1 MQETHKQ
8 IPREGRF
15 YAAILAFLAACYLA
29 QIFTPLRLND
39 DAVTLLSEAESVA
52 HNNGFLV
59 QGQSTLYPPGY
70 PALLASLLR
79 MGVAHSWVI
88 LTLNAGFL
96 FLGLFALR
104 YVLTLAFFRDQR
116 YILTIYAA
124 SLLSFVFII
133 FFTLPL
139 TDVPFFCVAMCCL
152 AAMEHTVRLRVG
164 GRFWRWLLVAGILL
178 LGSLAVRR
186 VGLALIP
193 AFLWMVISLPAV
205 KTYLKGGSR
214 RRAVFAIGSL
224 ALFAIV
230 VIGWTA
236 VNLNVSLRDFRSTVH
251 GRTLAYT
258 AWSIIGYRLT
268 ELGQIAANVPLHT
281 LPEFAQH
288 VLPWVGA
295 LFLTTVIA
303 GLFLKRKTFGPTDAF
318 AVGYLAILFAWP
330 MSNPRLWLPMIPLLI
345 SYCTLAIAHVVARHH
360 RVPAKLV
367 AVYVAVYTVMG
378 LDWLASS
385 TMITFSSSAFLTMYV
400 PQNQY
405 APTYCAVL
413 GTCKSGFDPSAVDQ
427 NVAHL
432 LRLYK

>member
-1 MQETHKQ
+1 L
-8 IPREGRF
+8 PRADRI
-15 YAAILAFLAACYLA
+15 YAAILAFLAVCYLA

-52 HNNGFLV
+52 HNNGFLFN
-59 QGQSTLYPPGY
+59 GQNTLYPPGY

-79 MGVAHSWVI
+79 MGVAHPWVI
-88 LTLNAGFL
+88 LTLNAIFL

-104 YVLTLAFFRDQR
+104 YVLTLTFFQDQR
-116 YILTIYAA
+116 YVLKIYAL

-152 AAMEHTVRLRVG
+152 ASMEHTVRLRVG
-164 GRFWRWLLVAGILL
+164 GRFWRWLLAACILF
-178 LGSLAVRR
+178 LGSIAVRR

-193 AFLWMVISLPAV
+193 AFLWMVISHPTF
-205 KTYLKGGSR
+205 KTHLKGWSL
-214 RRAVFAIGSL
+214 RRAIFAIGSL
-224 ALFAIV
+224 AFLVIV

-236 VNLNVSLRDFRSTVH
+236 KNLNVSLRDFRSTVH
-251 GRTLAYT
+251 GHTLAYT
-258 AWSIIGYRLT
+258 ASSIIEYRLS
-268 ELGQIAANVPLHT
+268 ELGQITANVPLRV
-281 LPEFAQH
+281 LPEFAKH

-295 LFLTTVIA
+295 LSLTTVIV

-318 AVGYLAILFAWP
+318 VVGYLAIMFAWP
-330 MSNPRLWLPMIPLLI
+330 LSNPRLWLPIIPLLI
-345 SYCTLAIAHVVARHH
+345 FYCTLTIAHIVARHH
-360 RVPAKLV
+360 RVPVKLV
-367 AVYVAVYTVMG
+367 AIYLTVYTVTG
-378 LDWLASS
+378 LEWLASS
-385 TMITFSSSAFLTMYV
+385 TMITFSRSAFLTMYV
-400 PQNQY
+400 PQNEY

-413 GTCKSGFDPSAVDQ
+413 GPCEDSFDPNAVDQ